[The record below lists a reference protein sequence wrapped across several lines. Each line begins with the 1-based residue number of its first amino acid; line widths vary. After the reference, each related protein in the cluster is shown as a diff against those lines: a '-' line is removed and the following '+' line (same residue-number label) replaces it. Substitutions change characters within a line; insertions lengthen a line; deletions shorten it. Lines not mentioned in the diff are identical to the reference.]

1 VASVVEQHEVPIGN
15 VVEDRDADLE
25 RHHRVGRRPASPLNL
40 PQSGFSLFMI
50 SGNAGAQR
58 KET

>member
-1 VASVVEQHEVPIGN
+1 MWLRIAMLTSNGTSPHPT
-15 VVEDRDADLE
+15 
-25 RHHRVGRRPASPLNL
+25 SPLNL

-58 KET
+58 KKT

>member
-1 VASVVEQHEVPIGN
+1 MWFRIAMLTSNGAIRSAAGWASSLN
-15 VVEDRDADLE
+15 
-25 RHHRVGRRPASPLNL
+25 SP
-40 PQSGFSLFMI
+40 QRGFSLFMI